1 MTAVAVDSFLQIYAF
16 GVSVGF
22 FSRLYRIHLHSQDIR
37 EQKIRFLPHY
47 PSRGENSPLNLM
59 IPEEKFGPLSAI
71 SADDGESFRLFRA
84 LYSHKARCLNQ

>member
-1 MTAVAVDSFLQIYAF
+1 MSAVAVDSFIEIYAF
-16 GVSVGF
+16 GASVGF
-22 FSRLYRIHLHSQDIR
+22 FSRLYRI
-37 EQKIRFLPHY
+37 QKIRFLPHY
-47 PSRGENSPLNLM
+47 SGRGENSPLNLM